1 MSAVS
6 CSAGEE
12 MRYKDDAQP
21 PTRVNSLTSMSTAPE
36 QAPQWQRRERIRPR
50 RYQSTPALHE
60 RYTGHQITIRGGNA
74 KTLGP
79 LKEEIG
85 LAADSTRSL
94 KLLFAAHP
102 HHSNCHNSPP
112 PTPAAAGNVHN
123 CVKPTLGRPSVA
135 APASPAAPVLSAEG
149 SRSVIAF
156 AATGASVLQPAFLA
170 SLFSHT
176 HGIAIRHEYL
186 LEMSRKSKRMGRVGP
201 GVGIDIMDSLVSS
214 IGEIESKSPLSN
226 GHHRQRSD
234 EYESVIMVSPAPV
247 IQTSKSSTRGPAAPN
262 KLSKRSSPRNSA
274 RDSMGRISLRSST
287 SQEHWLPPI
296 EQEEDIFSIPT
307 GRRSYSSSPSNQ
319 PIQHLSIPAR
329 STSIM
334 HDLPSAQIPQRAN
347 SLIHTTHSS
356 PMATRPSARRAE
368 TASDIPSY
376 IHRYLRE
383 RKESQENL
391 SGDIPKS
398 PRRPT
403 NSSRNLPRSRNSTTA
418 IPGNDHIQRLK
429 LVTKRQS
436 SQGFERDMSAT
447 RHFYSL
453 PTTSQNNLRR
463 SASLKPSR
471 SSTASDGSNSFGRV
485 NSNYVE
491 EVLSNPKLT
500 QRIRLTTGRI
510 LSFSEVCLLISRTN
524 NRWATRTA
532 GLYFVLLEWD

>member
-1 MSAVS
+1 
-6 CSAGEE
+6 
-12 MRYKDDAQP
+12 
-21 PTRVNSLTSMSTAPE
+21 MSTDAE
-36 QAPQWQRRERIRPR
+36 QPPQWQRRQRIRPR

-60 RYTGHQITIRGGNA
+60 RYSAHQITLRGGNA
-74 KTLGP
+74 TTLGP
-79 LKEEIG
+79 SREEIG
-85 LAADSTRSL
+85 LVTDSTRSL
-94 KLLFAAHP
+94 KLLFTAHP
-102 HHSNCHNSPP
+102 PHHNCNYHSPP
-112 PTPAAAGNVHN
+112 PTAAAGEQ
-123 CVKPTLGRPSVA
+123 CAQPTLGLPSAVA
-135 APASPAAPVLSAEG
+135 APPAVAPEG

-156 AATGASVLQPAFLA
+156 AAKGASAVQPALLA
-170 SLFSHT
+170 SLFSN

-214 IGEIESKSPLSN
+214 IDEIGAKSPLSK

-247 IQTSKSSTRGPAAPN
+247 IQTSKSSTRGPATGN
-262 KLSKRSSPRNSA
+262 KLSKRSSPRNPA

-296 EQEEDIFSIPT
+296 EQEEDIFAIPT

-319 PIQHLSIPAR
+319 PVQHLSIPPR
-329 STSIM
+329 TTSVM
-334 HDLPSAQIPQRAN
+334 HDLPSPQIPQRAN
-347 SLIHTTHSS
+347 SLIHTSHSS
-356 PMATRPSARRAE
+356 PITSRSSARRAE

-383 RKESQENL
+383 RTDSQENL
-391 SGDIPKS
+391 SVDIPKS
-398 PRRPT
+398 PRRST
-403 NSSRNLPRSRNSTTA
+403 HSSRNLPRSRNSTTA
-418 IPGNDHIQRLK
+418 IPGSDHMQRLK

-453 PTTSQNNLRR
+453 PTPSQTNVRR

-471 SSTASDGSNSFGRV
+471 SSMASSGSNSFGGV
-485 NSNYVE
+485 NSNYVD

-510 LSFSEVCLLISRTN
+510 LSFSEVCLAIPKIDSRS
-524 NRWATRTA
+524 ATRMV